1 MKRVNMRKYRTQE
14 LIGCVR
20 RELGQRKRVYGRMVA
35 ESRMDAETAEREIGM
50 MEEILEMLEDKEQL
64 KLF

>member
-1 MKRVNMRKYRTQE
+1 MRKYGIEE

-20 RELGQRKRVYGRMVA
+20 RELGQRRRVYRRMVG
-35 ESRMDAETAEREIGM
+35 ESRMDAGTAEREIGM